1 MSGHGTIRLPF
12 GNAEYDFNVA
22 KHKQLFELQD
32 KCGVSATGMDGEI
45 IHIPSGPL
53 EIFTR
58 LRGGS
63 WREAD
68 VVNAIRLGLIGGG
81 TSVPETLKLMKEFV
95 EDQPLGPL
103 APLAARVLYAG
114 VYGVQGDE
122 LGKKKRKTRA
132 AKPAASTSSAPLNTE
147 PEPQ

>member
-81 TSVPETLKLMKEFV
+81 TTVPETLKLMKEFV
-95 EDQPLGPL
+95 EDQPLGSL
-103 APLAARVLYAG
+103 APLAARILYAC
-114 VYGVQGDE
+114 VYGVHGDE
-122 LGKKKRKTRA
+122 LGK
-132 AKPAASTSSAPLNTE
+132 PAAEGAKSEAEDSTSSVPRSTE
-147 PEPQ
+147 PAPE